1 MLGPNCLGVYDAA
14 AALDLGMNEFTPGTL
29 GVISQSGNLA
39 LELSLLGAQ
48 YGIGISRF
56 ASLGNQADIEA
67 AELVEAFA
75 ADEHTRVIGVYC
87 EDFRDGRAFARAGE
101 AAQRAGKQVVLLAAG
116 GSEAGARAAAS
127 HTGALASDSAAVE
140 AACRAAGILRV
151 TTPKQLI
158 DCVLAC
164 LAPHRPAGPRVAI
177 VGDGG
182 GTGVVTADLVTE
194 AGLELPTLS
203 PELASRL
210 TAIAPTIVT
219 ANPVDLAGAGEQD
232 FWNFERVNTAVLE
245 SGEVDA
251 VIFTGYFG
259 GYSQLNETFATI
271 ETDVGHAIARSAE
284 ASGRPLLA
292 QAMFWDAAPARA
304 LRQGGVPVYRDIEA
318 VVDTL
323 ARLVRRQD
331 GHARGVPD
339 VGAPA
344 PATSADGYFE
354 SRELLA
360 EGGIAFAAARRATSV
375 AEARA
380 AAAELGYPVALKAL
394 GLLHKSDAGGVALGL
409 ADDAAVAAA
418 AADMDERLAPVG
430 YSVEAM
436 VSTEDGVEL
445 IVGARRDPRFGPLV
459 LVGLGGIY
467 AELLRDVRL
476 ALAPAGPDELEEL
489 LLSLRGAGVL
499 TGARGRAAVD
509 VRAAAEAAAALSRVA
524 AAHPEIA
531 ELEINPLL
539 VTPAGAV
546 GLDARVVLASGPL

>member
-1 MLGPNCLGVYDAA
+1 M
-14 AALDLGMNEFTPGTL
+14 
-29 GVISQSGNLA
+29 
-39 LELSLLGAQ
+39 
-48 YGIGISRF
+48 
-56 ASLGNQADIEA
+56 
-67 AELVEAFA
+67 
-75 ADEHTRVIGVYC
+75 
-87 EDFRDGRAFARAGE
+87 GR
-101 AAQRAGKQVVLLAAG
+101 
-116 GSEAGARAAAS
+116 
-127 HTGALASDSAAVE
+127 
-140 AACRAAGILRV
+140 
-151 TTPKQLI
+151 
-158 DCVLAC
+158 
-164 LAPHRPAGPRVAI
+164 RVAI

-210 TAIAPTIVT
+210 TAIAPSIVT

-259 GYSQLNETFATI
+259 GYSQMNETFAAI
-271 ETDVGHAIARSAE
+271 ETEVGHAIARAAG

-292 QAMFWDAAPARA
+292 QAMFWDSAPARA
-304 LRQGGVPVYRDIEA
+304 LREGGVPVYRDIEA

-323 ARLVRRQD
+323 ERLVRRHD
-331 GHARGVPD
+331 GRTHGVAE
-339 VGAPA
+339 VGEAAAPIA
-344 PATSADGYFE
+344 GDGYFE

-360 EGGIAFAAARRATSV
+360 DGGVAFAAARKAATV
-375 AEARA
+375 DEARTA
-380 AAAELGYPVALKAL
+380 AADLGYPVVLKAL

-418 AADMDERLAPVG
+418 AADMHERLAPSG
-430 YSVEAM
+430 YSVETM
-436 VSTEDGVEL
+436 VPTEGGVEL

-467 AELLRDVRL
+467 AELLRDVRV
-476 ALAPAGPDELEEL
+476 ALAPASADELEEL

-499 TGARGRAAVD
+499 TGARGRAPVD

-531 ELEINPLL
+531 EIEINPLL
-539 VTPAGAV
+539 VTPSGAI
-546 GLDARVVLASGPL
+546 GLDARIVL